1 MNAVKQVPRG
11 GDRLIRVSMTVVV
24 LAVAAVA
31 AWVSYWHAV
40 AVIEKYGAEDEVSA
54 HLVPATVDG
63 MIYASSMVL
72 LWCARYRLPVPSLA
86 RWALALG
93 VAATLAA
100 NILHGIERGPLA
112 AALAAWPA
120 IALVISYELIM
131 WVVRSGRE
139 IADRAYDAGQPE
151 RAPAPVT
158 VLSDQAPRV
167 PQTGQVVDAT
177 PQIDPGEPTQ
187 ETGERR
193 SAPAEPEPAATR
205 AGQDASAG
213 ETRAD
218 SDRRAQVAA
227 LLAQDPHMTGAAL
240 ARTLG
245 VHETTGRK
253 YRREALNGHGR
264 SA

>member
-1 MNAVKQVPRG
+1 
-11 GDRLIRVSMTVVV
+11 MTVVV

-40 AVIEKYGAEDEVSA
+40 AVIEKYGAEDEMSA

-72 LWCARYRLPVPSLA
+72 LWCARYRLKVPSLA

-139 IADRAYDAGQPE
+139 LADRAYDVGQPE
-151 RAPAPVT
+151 RVLAEPAPPSAPSGH
-158 VLSDQAPRV
+158 SDQAPRV
-167 PQTGQVVDAT
+167 PQPGPVVNVT

-205 AGQDASAG
+205 ADQDASAG

-218 SDRRAQVAA
+218 SDRRARVAA
-227 LLAQDPHMTGAAL
+227 LLAQDPNMTGAAL

-253 YRREALNGHGR
+253 YRREALNGNGR

>member
-1 MNAVKQVPRG
+1 
-11 GDRLIRVSMTVVV
+11 MTVVV

-40 AVIEKYGAEDEVSA
+40 AVIEKYGAEDELSA

-72 LWCARYRLPVPSLA
+72 LWCARYRLAVPALA

-139 IADRAYDAGQPE
+139 LADRAHDSGQPG
-151 RAPAPVT
+151 RALAEPAPPSVA
-158 VLSDQAPRV
+158 SDRTPRV
-167 PQTGQVVDAT
+167 PQPGPGCT
-177 PQIDPGEPTQ
+177 PRRGSTQ
-187 ETGERR
+187 ASRR
-193 SAPAEPEPAATR
+193 RKA
-205 AGQDASAG
+205 ASAG
-213 ETRAD
+213 QRPPSPNRRPHRQAKTR
-218 SDRRAQVAA
+218 RRAGPGRTA
-227 LLAQDPHMTGAAL
+227 TGEPRWRPCSPRI
-240 ARTLG
+240 RT
-245 VHETTGRK
+245 
-253 YRREALNGHGR
+253 
-264 SA
+264 